1 MSYHINYYIL
11 TCLHIV
17 DPCKELPT
25 KKMMKSLNEYPKWG
39 YGCSGAVS
47 QDGEPSKKYCTD
59 DDKYP
64 WLKSCCQWTE
74 STCIPNGGNRNIK
87 QELSISSRKSK
98 MSLKNLNYIHHY
110 LST

>member
-1 MSYHINYYIL
+1 MSYRINYYIL

-87 QELSISSRKSK
+87 QELSISSTS
-98 MSLKNLNYIHHY
+98 S
-110 LST
+110 

>member
-1 MSYHINYYIL
+1 MSYCINYYIL

-25 KKMMKSLNEYPKWG
+25 KKMYPNEYPKWG

-74 STCIPNGGNRNIK
+74 STCIPNGGKGNTK
-87 QELSISSRKSK
+87 QKLSIRTRKFK
-98 MSLKNLNYIHHY
+98 MSLK
-110 LST
+110 